1 MRHVVGQAL
10 PVQSRRYV
18 PDLGKHL
25 TQCEWNYHRLL
36 KLLPTQPD
44 QDQRS
49 YVLFSG
55 NQSIH
60 VKLHI
65 TERSKYTTTLQ
76 LLQSPTKPDQNSLW
90 PAGPCMV
97 VRLYHDASLAEVL
110 SCQQQK
116 HFAPVY
122 DYPNPSMRQRDEKA
136 QLNRF
141 LSDWLTHCLAFGHA
155 TEPLLTSSG
164 PAC

>member
-1 MRHVVGQAL
+1 MRRTAGQPL
-10 PVQSRRYV
+10 PAQSRRYV
-18 PDLGKHL
+18 PDLGRHL
-25 TQCEWNYHRLL
+25 SQCEWNYHRLL
-36 KLLPTQPD
+36 KLLPAQTQNEC
-44 QDQRS
+44 S
-49 YVLFSG
+49 YVIVSG
-55 NQSIH
+55 KQNIQ

-76 LLQSPTKPDQNSLW
+76 LLTPDTSGESALW
-90 PAGPCMV
+90 PAGPSMV

-110 SCQQQK
+110 SCQQQT

-122 DYPNPSMRQRDEKA
+122 DYPNPAMRQRDEKA

-141 LSDWLTHCLAFGHA
+141 LGDWLTHCLAFGHA
-155 TEPLLTSSG
+155 TEPMLSSG

>member
-1 MRHVVGQAL
+1 MRRAVGRQPL

-25 TQCEWNYHRLL
+25 SQCEWNYHRLL
-36 KLLPTQPD
+36 KLLPAQT
-44 QDQRS
+44 QDQCS
-49 YVLFSG
+49 YVIVSG
-55 NQSIH
+55 KQH
-60 VKLHI
+60 VQVKLHI

-76 LLQSPTKPDQNSLW
+76 LVHTQENLNESALW
-90 PAGPCMV
+90 PVAPSMV

-110 SCQQQK
+110 SCQQQT

-122 DYPNPSMRQRDEKA
+122 DYPNPAMHQRDEKA

-141 LSDWLTHCLAFGHA
+141 LGDWLTHCLAFGHA
-155 TEPLLTSSG
+155 TEPLLSSG